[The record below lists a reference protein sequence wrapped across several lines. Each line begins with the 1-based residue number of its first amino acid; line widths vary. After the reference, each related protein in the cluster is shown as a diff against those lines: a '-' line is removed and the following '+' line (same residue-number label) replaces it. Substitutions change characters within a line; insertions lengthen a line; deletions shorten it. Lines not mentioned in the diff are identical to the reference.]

1 MRIVN
6 GGKFPLADTRASLRW
21 RVGGFM
27 KNEGDGEHLAAG
39 QDCPAAQQNPHTG
52 PTDGCDSVRVFQVP
66 PDKRG
71 DIEKILDGSKHFTSW
86 KKAGRKVAG
95 LFIIAACVTGELSI
109 EPNIGQVIHAHGG
122 HENKRVAVRRNVLRK
137 KSDGAD
143 PKPWASRAGDNE
155 YGCQKRVD
163 LCEHRTET
171 GICLMQDRLC
181 RWIDRDCVPVAA
193 PQANINN
200 NAKLLASIDRKI
212 SAVQESLRT
221 VIATPAEAC
230 AEPAVPP
237 ATDDEARRLFALL
250 RTLELES
257 YYRKAPVTRVFQLY
271 CLEGLTRDRVAK
283 KCRCSPAL
291 VTLRLRAIEAK
302 LGRKAS
308 ALCQIS
314 DYFDKIADSLSD
326 SRARH
331 IRRESALHDLEDDE
345 ETV

>member
-1 MRIVN
+1 MAAPVFAGAWI
-6 GGKFPLADTRASLRW
+6 
-21 RVGGFM
+21 GFQNM
-27 KNEGDGEHLAAG
+27 KNEDDGEHLSAG
-39 QDCPAAQQNPHTG
+39 QSCPAAPHYPHAE

-71 DIEKILDGSKHFTSW
+71 DIEKILGGSKHFTSW

-95 LFIIAACVTGELSI
+95 LFIIAVCVSGEFSPGPHAG
-109 EPNIGQVIHAHGG
+109 ESFHAHGG
-122 HENKRVAVRRNVLRK
+122 HENKRVVVRRPVVRK
-137 KSDGAD
+137 KSDGTD
-143 PKPWASRAGDNE
+143 PERLANDEDGGSKCEEGMT
-155 YGCQKRVD
+155 GCKNRVD
-163 LCEHRTET
+163 LCENRTDD
-171 GICLMQDRLC
+171 GVCLMQDRLC
-181 RWIDRDCVPVAA
+181 RWIDRDDECVPVAA
-193 PQANINN
+193 PQANIK

-271 CLEGLTRDRVAK
+271 CLEGLTRDKVAK